1 MCDSATASANHLL
14 YPLGTK
20 KLATTFLLISFFSS
34 GQHSWLLVLL
44 GTFTHTYIMC
54 LLLSHVHCQL
64 ICPSS
69 QRQYLYIRFVSGMGI
84 LWRRTTGWEF
94 FGRQKSLKNV
104 SEFRKAVSSGTM
116 YLNIKAWFLNDLLFN
131 FTNKTNRYTFVYVI

>member
-20 KLATTFLLISFFSS
+20 KLATTFLLLISFFSS
-34 GQHSWLLVLL
+34 GQHSWLLVL

-94 FGRQKSLKNV
+94 FGRQKSLKNI

-116 YLNIKAWFLNDLLFN
+116 YLNIKAGFINDLLSTFQLY
-131 FTNKTNRYTFVYVI
+131 KYTFVYVI